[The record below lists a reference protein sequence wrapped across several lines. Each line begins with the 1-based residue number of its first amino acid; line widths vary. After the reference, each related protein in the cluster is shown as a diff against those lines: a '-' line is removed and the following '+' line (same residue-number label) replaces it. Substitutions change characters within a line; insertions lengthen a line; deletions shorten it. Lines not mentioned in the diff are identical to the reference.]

1 MAPPS
6 SVCRP
11 GTHFEPPTSSAR
23 PGSHRH
29 QRFGC
34 APIPALKDRFA
45 GYFRIGMALDPRLF
59 SGSVITGLVRK
70 HASSLTPENVM
81 KPSVIGLRE
90 GV

>member
-1 MAPPS
+1 
-6 SVCRP
+6 
-11 GTHFEPPTSSAR
+11 
-23 PGSHRH
+23 
-29 QRFGC
+29 
-34 APIPALKDRFA
+34 
-45 GYFRIGMALDPRLF
+45 MALDPRLF